1 MATRRTHLA
10 AVGDGDKADAVPE
23 RREPTTLATLTSS
36 GAVFVWAARVV
47 WLVVAVL
54 GGRAVGDALAG
65 RSRAVQVTGTIAAW
79 AGWGAAAL
87 TLAVTGVLALTALRS
102 LVPGALVVTVAT
114 VVGGA
119 TASSVL
125 ALAAPAIVAVGLTC
139 SAELGRVYVQASAYG
154 DEQRFGLRPPLGY
167 LAASVVSWLVMA
179 TATVVAPLALAGRG
193 WWLGGAAL
201 LVAGAGAWLLPRRWH
216 QLSRRWFVFVPAG
229 AVVHDPV
236 VLADTLMLARATVR
250 SIGLDTDGSGR
261 RRAADLSG
269 PTPGVGLEVH
279 LTTAT
284 TAVFAATPRQ
294 PTGRTI
300 HLTALVVT
308 PSRPGAAL
316 RAAGARGLPVA
327 G

>member
-1 MATRRTHLA
+1 M
-10 AVGDGDKADAVPE
+10 
-23 RREPTTLATLTSS
+23 
-36 GAVFVWAARVV
+36 
-47 WLVVAVL
+47 
-54 GGRAVGDALAG
+54 
-65 RSRAVQVTGTIAAW
+65 
-79 AGWGAAAL
+79 
-87 TLAVTGVLALTALRS
+87 
-102 LVPGALVVTVAT
+102 VVTVAT

-119 TASSVL
+119 SASSVL

-167 LAASVVSWLVMA
+167 LAASVVSWSVMA
-179 TATVVAPLALAGRG
+179 TAIVVAPLALAACG

-201 LVAGAGAWLLPRRWH
+201 LVTGAGVWLLPRRWH
-216 QLSRRWFVFVPAG
+216 QLSRRWFVLVPAG

-236 VLADTLMLARATVR
+236 VLADTLMLPRATVR
-250 SIGLDTDGSGR
+250 SISLDADGSGR

-279 LTTAT
+279 LTAAT

-300 HLTALVVT
+300 HLTALDDHALSPRRRT
-308 PSRPGAAL
+308 PRRRRPGPAGGRLASGSAATGAG
-316 RAAGARGLPVA
+316 RTTAATLFSNRLIAQIRSPRW
-327 G
+327 